1 MGKDDPV
8 DEIIQELQKMLRA
21 ETIKPGGKIPSER
34 MLAERLKTSR
44 GYVRKALQKLEF
56 YGVLEIRPQ
65 KGIYLSGMR
74 PIALDALITNIRNFD
89 AFAIE
94 DLIETRSYL
103 EIFSARLAAERGD
116 SGDYTRIAQ
125 ANEDFQ
131 QAFKLKRSTL
141 EEDHLF
147 HLAIVKASKNKVL
160 ESLIT
165 QITPE
170 IIAMNKNFKEDQ
182 NLVFKSSLHEHEDV
196 LKNIVNRNP
205 EGAAAAMENHMN
217 QSRIRRLD
225 PGSPT

>member
-8 DEIIQELQKMLRA
+8 DVIIQELQKMLRA

-74 PIALDALITNIRNFD
+74 PIALDALITTIRNFD

-116 SGDYTRIAQ
+116 SGDYARIVK
-125 ANEDFQ
+125 ANEDFH
-131 QAFKLKRSTL
+131 QALLKRSTL

-182 NLVFKSSLHEHEDV
+182 NLVLKNSLHEHEDV
-196 LKNIVNRNP
+196 LKNILNRNP
-205 EGAAAAMENHMN
+205 EGAAEAIENHMN

-225 PGSPT
+225 PGSST

>member
-8 DEIIQELQKMLRA
+8 DVIIHELQRMLRA

-89 AFAIE
+89 AFALE

-116 SGDYTRIAQ
+116 SEDHTRIAQ

-196 LKNIVNRNP
+196 LKNILNRNP
-205 EGAAAAMENHMN
+205 AGAAAAMENHMM